1 MKISLALALLIPTSV
16 FAAGPLDGTWKTDL
30 ASATVKN
37 KATVYKLKD
46 GMFTCSSCNPSYTVK
61 ADGTDQPVKG
71 RSYVDTI
78 AVTVTDPS
86 NITLNGKLA
95 GKPAFTSAMSVSADG
110 NTLTSNFNQMNVGSE
125 AVTGTQVGTRKGK
138 ASKGDSPIT
147 GKWEFTTP
155 AKGLPDAAL
164 LVTYTTSADGVQMK
178 WNGQTYDAKFDGKQ
192 VPLSNDPGNTM
203 VSIKKVSD
211 HEIIETDYR
220 MGKKVEVMDTKI
232 SADGKSGKV
241 VDKNLRNDSVTTY
254 TINKQ
259 S

>member
-1 MKISLALALLIPTSV
+1 MKLVIALALLIPTSV
-16 FAAGPLDGTWKTDL
+16 LAAGPLDGTWKTDV
-30 ASATVKN
+30 ASSVVKR
-37 KATVYKLKD
+37 KPVVYKLKD
-46 GMFTCSSCNPSYTVK
+46 GVFSCETCAPAYSVK

-71 RSYVDTI
+71 RSYSDTI
-78 AVTVTDPS
+78 SVTVTDPN
-86 NITLNGKLA
+86 NIKLTGKLG
-95 GKPAFTSAMSVSADG
+95 GKPAFTSAISISADG
-110 NTLTSNFNQMNVGSE
+110 NTLTSSFNQTNAGSE
-125 AVTGTQVGTRKGK
+125 AITGTQVATRKGK

-147 GKWEFTTP
+147 GKWDFSAP

-178 WNGQTYDAKFDGKQ
+178 WNGQSYDAKFDGKQ

-220 MGKKVEVMDTKI
+220 MGKKVEVTDTKI
-232 SADGKSGKV
+232 SADGKSGTV
-241 VDKNLRNDSVTTY
+241 VDKDLRTDSVTTY

>member
-1 MKISLALALLIPTSV
+1 MKLSLALALLIPTSV

-30 ASATVKN
+30 ASTTVKG
-37 KATVYKLKD
+37 KPTVYKLKD

-71 RSYVDTI
+71 RSYVDTL

-86 NITLNGKLA
+86 NLTLNGKLG
-95 GKPAFTSAMSVSADG
+95 GKPAFTNTMSVSADG
-110 NTLTSNFNQMNVGSE
+110 NTLTQNFKQMNMGTEEVSGSS
-125 AVTGTQVGTRKGK
+125 VGTRKGK

-147 GKWEFTTP
+147 GKWDFSAP

-178 WNGQTYDAKFDGKQ
+178 WNGQTYDAKYDGKQ

-220 MGKKVEVMDTKI
+220 LGKKVEVTDTKI
-232 SADGKSGKV
+232 AADGKSGKV
-241 VDKNLRNDSVTTY
+241 IDKNLRNDMVTTY

-259 S
+259 N